1 MSNGHAEQIARNLE
15 QLADS
20 RLDDAFLIVSCGDVY
35 VQFMPG
41 DGHIG
46 LYCEA
51 VSNAYLPKDQRLGAA
66 QLQQLAHWGFAIG
79 DSDNYSA
86 TLLQTGSGSLEAIAR
101 LTEQILNEIYGV
113 RPDAPLEF
121 ELNT

>member
-1 MSNGHAEQIARNLE
+1 MSDGHVEQIARNLK
-15 QLADS
+15 QLMD
-20 RLDDAFLIVSCGDVY
+20 RKLDDAFLVVSCGVAY

-41 DGHIG
+41 DGSTG

-51 VSNAYLPKDQRLGAA
+51 VSNAYLPKDRQLNAA
-66 QLQQLAHWGFAIG
+66 QMQQLAQWGFAIG

-86 TLLQTGSGSLEAIAR
+86 TLQQSTPGSLEAIAR
-101 LTEQILNEIYGV
+101 LTEQILHEIYGV
-113 RPDAPLEF
+113 RPDAQLGF

>member
-1 MSNGHAEQIARNLE
+1 MSDGHAEQIARNLK
-15 QLADS
+15 QLMDS
-20 RLDDAFLIVSCGDVY
+20 KLDDAFLIVSCGDVY

-41 DGHIG
+41 DGNTG

-51 VSNAYLPKDQRLGAA
+51 VSNAHLPKDRQLGAA
-66 QLQQLAHWGFAIG
+66 QMQQLAQWGFAIG

-86 TLLQTGSGSLEAIAR
+86 TLPQTVPGSLEAIAR
-101 LTEQILNEIYGV
+101 LTVQILNEVYGV
-113 RPDAPLEF
+113 RPDAQLGF

>member
-1 MSNGHAEQIARNLE
+1 MSGGHAEQIARNLK
-15 QLADS
+15 QLMDS
-20 RLDDAFLIVSCGDVY
+20 KLDDAFLIVSCGDVY

-41 DGHIG
+41 DGHTG

-51 VSNAYLPKDQRLGAA
+51 VSNAYLPKDQQLGAA
-66 QLQQLAHWGFAIG
+66 QAQQLAQWGFAIG

-86 TLLQTGSGSLEAIAR
+86 TLLQTAPGSLDAIAR
-101 LTEQILNEIYGV
+101 LTEQILNEIYRV
-113 RPDAPLEF
+113 RPDARLEF